1 MANEVDYNPCQYL
14 GNGQTRDFSFN
25 WKVIVVDELIVELEA
40 ISTGTITRLTRGT
53 DYTANINAVGGN
65 ITLTTAPSE
74 DYYINI
80 SRKTS
85 NYQSKGYSTST
96 GFQGSE
102 IEKSFDKVSCCL
114 QDMDYNIETFKTNF
128 SSEVTTEIQENKK
141 DTDQQIQEN
150 KIDTDQQIEE
160 FEKEVNQK
168 IQQVNE
174 AVQKLNRLDEVLEE
188 CEGYSENAENQA
200 TIATQQASNAGIS
213 ATSASNS
220 LNAVIQEHEEIVSDM
235 QAIRTQTLNEIDTE
249 MTKDFEIAKRY
260 VAESGGKGMPTDI
273 CRNLNIRI
281 DSDNRKVYLNWKDP
295 SDTVNEFNQI
305 MSSWK
310 GTIVTVKPDSYPQN
324 YDDGTIILNNT
335 VRNKYYNQSFVYN
348 VPVGV
353 DISTLKFRVF
363 PYSVN
368 DVYNKNSL
376 NCFDVATVYEFVLDN
391 NNSNVNGCI
400 SYPEGC
406 VNEHFTPAYMDYTNN
421 VFKGGDWSG
430 TFIMELA
437 KPVMLY
443 NQNALDENDNSLN
456 GQIMEYLN
464 PEDHTLTIDGTPS
477 HISDTSCNANAM
489 VQFKQVWIKIVKIAT
504 RKYHFFIANKQ
515 VDSDYKCW
523 SHYDKDGNLKEY
535 YYRAMFDGA
544 NVGNVI
550 RSIAGLAPCV
560 NVAGN
565 TQIAYAQAN
574 GSGYD
579 VDEASFVMMIQAL
592 LMLISKST
600 DTQAKFG
607 AGRNSGGSSSNYNQL
622 TSGQRLKSGQFYGDN
637 SNGCVKVFFMENFWG
652 NVWKIE
658 NGIIQKNN
666 KLYLKLTPNTND
678 GTTATAYNTDGT
690 NYIDTGITLAG
701 TSGGY
706 ISGVTMV
713 EGYGLLPDTVSGSS
727 STFLPDGAWWSASVV
742 GFARFG
748 AVSHG
753 GLLCGVFAL
762 SVDAAVSRS
771 LWLFGVS
778 LSYK

>member
-25 WKVIVVDELIVELEA
+25 WKVIEIDELVVELEA
-40 ISTGTITRLTRGT
+40 VSTGTITRLTRGT

-65 ITLTTAPSE
+65 VTLTTAPSE

-85 NYQSKGYSTST
+85 NYQTKGYSTST

-114 QDMDYNIETFKTNF
+114 QDMEYNIETFKTNF
-128 SSEVTTEIQENKK
+128 SSEVTTEIQENKE
-141 DTDQQIQEN
+141 DTDKQIEDN
-150 KIDTDQQIEE
+150 KTDTDKQIEE
-160 FEKEVNQK
+160 FEEEVNAK

-174 AVQKLNRLDEVLEE
+174 AVQKLNRLDEVLES
-188 CEGYSENAENQA
+188 CEGYSNNAENQA
-200 TIATQQASNAGIS
+200 TIATQQASNANDS
-213 ATSASNS
+213 ATSASDS
-220 LNAVIQEHEEIVSDM
+220 LSAVVQEHEEIVSDM
-235 QAIRTQTLNEIDTE
+235 QAIRTQTLNDIDSE

-273 CRNLNIRI
+273 CRNLNIRV
-281 DSDNRKVYLNWKDP
+281 DSENRKVYLNWKDP

-310 GTIVTVKPDSYPQN
+310 GTIITVKANSYPEN

-335 VRNKYYNQSFVYN
+335 VRNQYYNQTFVYD
-348 VPVGV
+348 VPAGV
-353 DISTLKFRVF
+353 DISTLKFRAF

-368 DVYNKNSL
+368 DVYNKNNL
-376 NCFDVATVYEFVLDN
+376 NCFDVATVYEFILNN
-391 NNSNVNGCI
+391 NNSNINGCI

-406 VNEHFTPAYMDYTNN
+406 VNEHFTPAYFDFTNN
-421 VFKGGDWSG
+421 VFKAGDWLG

-443 NQNALDENDNSLN
+443 NKNAVDEDGNSLN

-464 PEDHTLTIDGTPS
+464 PEDHTLTIDGTAS
-477 HISDTSCNANAM
+477 HVSDTSCNANAM
-489 VQFKQVWIKIVKIAT
+489 VQFKQVWIKVVKIAT

-515 VDSDYKCW
+515 VDSDYKRL
-523 SHYDKDGNLKEY
+523 SHYDKEGNLKEY

-544 NVGNVI
+544 NIGNVI

-600 DTQAKFG
+600 DTQGKFG
-607 AGRNSGGSSSNYNQL
+607 AGRNSGGSSSSYNQL
-622 TSGQRLKSGQFYGDN
+622 SSGQCLKSGQFWGDN

-690 NYIDTGITLAG
+690 NYLDTGITLAG

-706 ISGVTMV
+706 ISGITMV
-713 EGYGLLPDTVSGSS
+713 EGYGILPDTVSGSS
-727 STFLPDGAWWSASVV
+727 STYLPDGAWWNGSVV

-748 AVSHG
+748 ANSDD

-762 SVDAAVSRS
+762 TVNSAVSYS
-771 LWLFGVS
+771 AWNFGVS

>member
-25 WKVIVVDELIVELEA
+25 WKVIEVDELIVELEA
-40 ISTGTITRLTRGT
+40 VSTGTITRLQRGT

-65 ITLTTAPSE
+65 VTLTTAPSE

-114 QDMDYNIETFKTNF
+114 QDMDYNIETFKSNF
-128 SSEVTTEIQENKK
+128 SSEVTTEIQENKE
-141 DTDQQIQEN
+141 DTDQQIQDN
-150 KIDTDQQIEE
+150 KTDTDRQIKE
-160 FEKEVNQK
+160 FEEEVNAK

-188 CEGYSENAENQA
+188 CESYSGNAENQA
-200 TIATQQASNAGIS
+200 TIATQQASNASDS

-235 QAIRTQTLNEIDTE
+235 QALRTQTLNDIDTE

-273 CRNLNIRI
+273 CRNLNIRV

-310 GTIVTVKPDSYPQN
+310 GTIITVKPNSYPEN

-335 VRNKYYNQSFVYN
+335 VRNQYYNQSFVYD
-348 VPVGV
+348 VPAGTN
-353 DISTLKFRVF
+353 ISTLKFRAF

-368 DVYNKNSL
+368 DVYNKNNL
-376 NCFDVATVYEFVLDN
+376 NCFDVATVYEFILDN

-421 VFKGGDWSG
+421 VFKAGDWAG

-443 NQNALDENDNSLN
+443 NQNAQDGEGNSLN

-464 PEDHTLTIDGTPS
+464 PEDHTLTIDGTAS

-489 VQFKQVWIKIVKIAT
+489 VQFKQVWIKVVKIAT

-515 VDSDYKCW
+515 VDSDYKCL
-523 SHYDKDGNLKEY
+523 SHYDQNGNLKEY
-535 YYRAMFDGA
+535 YYRAMFDCA
-544 NVGNVI
+544 IVNNVA

-565 TQIAYAQAN
+565 TQITYAKNN
-574 GSGYD
+574 GAGHD

-600 DTQAKFG
+600 DTQGKFG

-622 TSGQRLKSGQFYGDN
+622 TSGQCLRSGQFAGDN

-652 NVWKIE
+652 NVWKIMQ
-658 NGIIQKNN
+658 GIIQKNN

-690 NYIDTGITLAG
+690 NYIDTGITLSG

-706 ISGVTMV
+706 ISGITMV
-713 EGYGLLPDTVSGSS
+713 EGYGILPDTVSGSS
-727 STFLPDGAWWSASVV
+727 STHLPDGCWWNGSVV

-748 AVSHG
+748 GSSFN
-753 GLLCGVFAL
+753 GLLCGSFAL
-762 SVDAAVSRS
+762 NVNNVVSIVDFE
-771 LWLFGVS
+771 FGVS

>member
-25 WKVIVVDELIVELEA
+25 WKIIEVDELIVELEA
-40 ISTGTITRLTRGT
+40 VSTGTITRLQRGT

-65 ITLTTAPSE
+65 VTLTTAPSE

-114 QDMDYNIETFKTNF
+114 QDMDYNIETFKSSF
-128 SSEVTTEIQENKK
+128 SSEVTTEIQENKE
-141 DTDQQIQEN
+141 DTDQQIQDN
-150 KIDTDQQIEE
+150 KTDTDRQIKE
-160 FEKEVNQK
+160 FEEEVNAK

-188 CEGYSENAENQA
+188 CESYSGNAENQA
-200 TIATQQASNAGIS
+200 TIATQQASNASDS

-235 QAIRTQTLNEIDTE
+235 QALRTQTLNDIDTE

-273 CRNLNIRI
+273 CRNLNIRV

-310 GTIVTVKPDSYPQN
+310 GTIITVKPNSYPEN

-335 VRNKYYNQSFVYN
+335 VRNQYYNQSFVYD
-348 VPVGV
+348 VPAGTN
-353 DISTLKFRVF
+353 ISTLKFRAF

-368 DVYNKNSL
+368 DVYNKNNL
-376 NCFDVATVYEFVLDN
+376 NCFDVATVYEFILDN

-421 VFKGGDWSG
+421 IFKAGDWAG

-443 NQNALDENDNSLN
+443 NQNAQDGEGNSLN

-464 PEDHTLTIDGTPS
+464 PEDHTLTIDGTAS

-489 VQFKQVWIKIVKIAT
+489 VQFKQVWIKVVKIAT

-515 VDSDYKCW
+515 VDSDYKCL
-523 SHYDKDGNLKEY
+523 SHYDQNGNLKEY

-544 NVGNVI
+544 NVGNII

-565 TQIAYAQAN
+565 TQITYAKNN
-574 GSGYD
+574 GAGHD

-600 DTQAKFG
+600 NTQGKFG
-607 AGRNSGGSSSNYNQL
+607 AGRNSGGSSSSYNQL
-622 TSGQRLKSGQFYGDN
+622 TSGQCMQKGQFWGDN

-690 NYIDTGITLAG
+690 NYIDTGITLSG

-706 ISGVTMV
+706 ISGITMV
-713 EGYGLLPDTVSGSS
+713 EGYGILPDTVSGSS
-727 STFLPDGAWWSASVV
+727 STHLPDGCWWSSSVV

-748 AVSHG
+748 AYSYN

-762 SVDAAVSRS
+762 GVIDAVSDS
-771 LWLFGVS
+771 VWSYGVS

>member
-25 WKVIVVDELIVELEA
+25 WKVIEVDELIVELEA
-40 ISTGTITRLTRGT
+40 VSTGTITRLQRGT

-65 ITLTTAPSE
+65 VTLTTAPSE

-80 SRKTS
+80 SRETS

-128 SSEVTTEIQENKK
+128 SSEVNTTIEENQQEVQEDIQEYKD
-141 DTDQQIQEN
+141 DTDEAINSFTQE
-150 KIDTDQQIEE
+150 I
-160 FEKEVNQK
+160 NQK
-168 IQQVNE
+168 IEQVNE

-188 CEGYSENAENQA
+188 CEGYSDNAENQA
-200 TIATQQASNAGIS
+200 TIATQQASNASDS

-220 LNAVIQEHEEIVSDM
+220 LSAVVQEHEEIVSDM
-235 QAIRTQTLNEIDTE
+235 QAIRTQTLNDIETE
-249 MTKDFEIAKRY
+249 MEEDFEIARRY

-273 CRNLNIRI
+273 CRNLNIRV
-281 DSDNRKVYLNWKDP
+281 DSENRKVYLNWKDP

-310 GTIVTVKPDSYPQN
+310 GTIITVKPNSYPEN

-335 VRNKYYNQSFVYN
+335 VRNQYYNSSFVYD
-348 VPVGV
+348 VPAGT
-353 DISTLKFRVF
+353 DISTLKFRAF

-368 DVYNKNSL
+368 DVYNKNNL
-376 NCFDVATVYEFVLDN
+376 NCFDVATVYEFILDN

-421 VFKGGDWSG
+421 VFKAGDWAG

-443 NQNALDENDNSLN
+443 NQNAQDGEGNSLN

-464 PEDHTLTIDGTPS
+464 PEDHTLTIDGTAS

-489 VQFKQVWIKIVKIAT
+489 VQFKQVWIKVVKIAT

-544 NVGNVI
+544 NVGNII

-574 GSGYD
+574 GAGHD

-600 DTQAKFG
+600 DTENKFG
-607 AGRNSGGSSSNYNQL
+607 AGRNSGGSSSSYNQL
-622 TSGQRLKSGQFYGDN
+622 TSGQCMQKGQFWGDN

-678 GTTATAYNTDGT
+678 GTIATAYNTDGT
-690 NYIDTGITLAG
+690 NYIDTGITLSG

-713 EGYGLLPDTVSGSS
+713 EGYGILPDTVSGSS
-727 STFLPDGAWWSASVV
+727 STHLPDGCWWNGSVV

-748 AVSHG
+748 ATSAA

-762 SVDAAVSRS
+762 TVDSAVSHS
-771 LWLFGVS
+771 AWTFGVS